1 MVHAASTYVYVR
13 QRLHPGLLD
22 GLTRAGAEAIEIFCA
37 RAHFNYH
44 DRAHLRELAAWF
56 KSNNVKLHSLHSPM
70 FYDQEEWGRGAM
82 EPINIVETDRKR
94 QIDAMDEIKRALE
107 CAEQMPFRFLVQHM
121 GNSNEAFDER
131 KFDAAMTSVE
141 HLRAFAKPLGVKVLL
156 ENIPNEL
163 STPEKLVEFVNTA
176 HLDDVGFCFDAGH
189 AHIMSTV
196 LQAFD
201 VMKHNIYST
210 HLHDYTGIQDSH
222 LWPGEGKIDWSECV
236 SLLRSSHHG
245 APLLLEIDGEN
256 QGDIN
261 SKVSGAFTFLEKQAT
276 VKSI

>member
-1 MVHAASTYVYVR
+1 MIRAASTYVHVR
-13 QRLHPGLLD
+13 HRLHPGLLD
-22 GLTRAGAEAIEIFCA
+22 TLARSGVQAVEIFCA

-44 DRAHLRELAAWF
+44 DRAHVREIAAWF
-56 KSNNVKLHSLHSPM
+56 KSNNVKLNSLHSPM
-70 FYDQEEWGRGAM
+70 FYDQEEWTRGAM

-94 QIDAMDEIKRALE
+94 QIEATDEIKRALE
-107 CAEQMPFRFLVQHM
+107 CAEQMPFRFLVQHL
-121 GNSNEAFDER
+121 GNSNEVFDER
-131 KFDAAMTSVE
+131 KFDTAMTSVE

-201 VMKHNIYST
+201 VMKNNTYST
-210 HLHDYTGIQDSH
+210 HLHDNAGIQDSH
-222 LWPGEGKIDWSECV
+222 LWPGEGKIDWSECA
-236 SLLRSSHHG
+236 SLLRSAHHG
-245 APLLLEIDGEN
+245 LPLLLEIDGEN
-256 QGDIN
+256 QTEIN
-261 SKVSGAFTFLEKQAT
+261 EKISRAYDFLEKQAT